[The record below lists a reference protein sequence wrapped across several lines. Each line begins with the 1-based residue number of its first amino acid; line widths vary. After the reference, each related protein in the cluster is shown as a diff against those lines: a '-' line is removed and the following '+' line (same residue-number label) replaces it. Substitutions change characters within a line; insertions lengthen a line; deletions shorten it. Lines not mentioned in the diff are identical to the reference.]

1 MFLVKANLPIGY
13 YSQIGHYNHYM
24 IRYLGQK
31 KLKVKLTYIKYVE
44 IFSSTYDIYFRF
56 QGVIF

>member
-13 YSQIGHYNHYM
+13 YYQIGHYNHYD
-24 IRYLGQK
+24 YVK
-31 KLKVKLTYIKYVE
+31 TLKAKLTYIKYVE